1 MSDSLARAGKALC
14 NEKRRHI
21 RSKAKSVPRN
31 IVFGACCNYACLVS
45 CCPVAGAQQPTHP
58 YSKGG
63 KDMLHSTSLPCT
75 EALQEKHIWSK
86 KGAGTLQ
93 VPNLYLFITVIL
105 SAPELTDNCTQQ
117 PAATTDQLSYRQ
129 CSASWGTN
137 PGRKTQDFYRSQGT
151 HCTPSDRRVS
161 KNLMNGLN
169 HHYSLKS
176 TSILQ
181 EWLPCVWATGRASGA
196 QLPPLLCPHLFA
208 LSVKGSS
215 ISLACLVFFWL
226 LIRSKWDS
234 SEKKLLLLKNI
245 SLSNRISE
253 IQDGVFVRVWKELI
267 TPE

>member
-63 KDMLHSTSLPCT
+63 KEMLHSTSLPCT

-105 SAPELTDNCTQQ
+105 SAPELTDTF
-117 PAATTDQLSYRQ
+117 
-129 CSASWGTN
+129 W
-137 PGRKTQDFYRSQGT
+137 T
-151 HCTPSDRRVS
+151 HPQA
-161 KNLMNGLN
+161 
-169 HHYSLKS
+169 LKS
-176 TSILQ
+176 PLRT
-181 EWLPCVWATGRASGA
+181 P
-196 QLPPLLCPHLFA
+196 PPLNFPQILREFPRIPQTPLKCLSDPPKTPPPPPHPPPPPPPHTAPRCPHRRPVPA
-208 LSVKGSS
+208 RSS
-215 ISLACLVFFWL
+215 CQPSC
-226 LIRSKWDS
+226 
-234 SEKKLLLLKNI
+234 
-245 SLSNRISE
+245 
-253 IQDGVFVRVWKELI
+253 
-267 TPE
+267 